1 MTCHGCCSWGC
12 HLNHRIMHRPQHTHK
27 ARFGWYKY
35 ISKTTIK
42 ILYNVIYN
50 TRFTRCKNLYNL
62 TNRKYFCVKCD
73 YVNQLSWI
81 ITFLDYNDK
90 IIRQQKL
97 IQSKYLHLAKCSHKY
112 FDQFSIV
119 VMQTFIWQPTVPRP
133 DPSHFLP
140 LVTISYHKLNV
151 KWDSFSTLAK
161 LIFFYVSTIFHYWL
175 HKNILR
181 CIINISLQYS
191 RIRPS

>member
-97 IQSKYLHLAKCSHKY
+97 IQSKYFIHLAKMLS
-112 FDQFSIV
+112 Q
-119 VMQTFIWQPTVPRP
+119 
-133 DPSHFLP
+133 
-140 LVTISYHKLNV
+140 
-151 KWDSFSTLAK
+151 
-161 LIFFYVSTIFHYWL
+161 IFWSIFHRRHADFHLATHSSSSWSQPL
-175 HKNILR
+175 SSIGNNL
-181 CIINISLQYS
+181 L
-191 RIRPS
+191 P

>member
-12 HLNHRIMHRPQHTHK
+12 HLNHRNMHRPQHTHK
-27 ARFGWYKY
+27 ARFGWYNY
-35 ISKTTIK
+35 ISKTSIK

-97 IQSKYLHLAKCSHKY
+97 IQSKYLHT
-112 FDQFSIV
+112 FSWNAL
-119 VMQTFIWQPTVPRP
+119 T
-133 DPSHFLP
+133 
-140 LVTISYHKLNV
+140 
-151 KWDSFSTLAK
+151 
-161 LIFFYVSTIFHYWL
+161 
-175 HKNILR
+175 NIL
-181 CIINISLQYS
+181 INF
-191 RIRPS
+191 PSSSCRLSSGNPQFLVLIPATFFHW